1 MAISTDTQTLEKLS
15 GMISDKLK
23 DCHLKCNK
31 EAEIAVL
38 ATKVDG
44 IEEKVGKMDEK
55 LDRIDKYVT
64 TSQAEKN
71 TITGVVA
78 FVSGLVGIW
87 WGGKA

>member
-1 MAISTDTQTLEKLS
+1 MNTDTQTIEKIAS
-15 GMISDKLK
+15 QISDKLK

-38 ATKVDG
+38 TTKMETV
-44 IEEKVGKMDEK
+44 EGKLDKFDEK

-64 TSQAEKN
+64 SSQAEKN

-78 FVSGLVGIW
+78 FISGVVGIW
-87 WGGKA
+87 WGSK